1 LSNDDSPF
9 VDDGVGTA
17 TMLFHPASRF
27 IARALIIGDGN
38 RSASRATHG
47 AEIAFACGH
56 A

>member
-9 VDDGVGTA
+9 VDDGLGTA

-27 IARALIIGDGN
+27 ITRTLIIGDGD

-47 AEIAFACGH
+47 AEIAFACAH